1 MYYNFTNTT
10 KQRCL
15 YNEIKSNIEEDKTLM
30 QFNFVDRLKVIFF
43 CGLINEK
50 LQKAKES
57 GKSFITVSANEWSK
71 AYTFFPFIIKCY
83 ELEGYYIYLT
93 FGSNYRMYICFDN
106 FDKIP
111 FTNKVIYYTGMK
123 DLDEISNEI
132 PKKKSHSWMDDI
144 FDAYDEI
151 MQSINTLV
159 SSTEIFHNGNK
170 FERR

>member
-15 YNEIKSNIEEDKTLM
+15 YNEIKNNIEEDKTLT
-30 QFNFVDRLKVIFF
+30 QFSFADRLKVIFF

-50 LQKAKES
+50 LRKAKEN
-57 GKSFITVSANEWSK
+57 GKSFITISADEWSK
-71 AYTFFPFIIKCY
+71 AYKFFPFIIKCY

-106 FDKIP
+106 FDEIP
-111 FTNKVIYYTGMK
+111 FTNKVVYYTGMK
-123 DLDEISNEI
+123 EPDEVPSET
-132 PKKKSHSWMDDI
+132 PRKEFHSWMDDI

-151 MQSINTLV
+151 MQSVNTLV
-159 SSTEIFHNGNK
+159 SNTEMFYNGNK